1 MRPEDGGI
9 VWGGECMIL
18 TLQRYV
24 SRELLK
30 TFALTAVGLTLTFS
44 LCGGVMNMI
53 QADVLKAVQ
62 VAKILALVLPVATT
76 LTLPVS
82 ALFACAIVYGRLA
95 ADREFDACKASGIN
109 IIRLL
114 LPALGLSLFTGVFT
128 FAFANYLIPRF
139 IEQLDSI
146 VKGDMQR
153 VVYQALK
160 TKGYGKFEGY
170 YLHADQTHL
179 FDDGPELK
187 TILIKNAAFVQ
198 FERDELT
205 RCGTAEAA
213 QFDFSTD
220 PASKTATLGATLKK
234 VRLLDLSREQL
245 FEDEERPFTP
255 VGLRTEMKLNPKW
268 LDLSQLW
275 YYRKHPTELP
285 TGRSR
290 MLKLQGL
297 VREAQF
303 YRYVREQIESPKK
316 MIELGDGRLR
326 YQIRAGAVRLDSE
339 SFRPELSKVQV
350 VEYYKNGKR
359 TYDAD
364 SCRIEATRGGS
375 SGTAPYA
382 ALTLGGKVVMVDS
395 SDPKHRIER
404 RKWDLDRVGLSELLA
419 VLPPMPDDR
428 TLLGDYSTPASM
440 KVDLP
445 SVGLGSRVDDA
456 READRRN
463 VFSVRQNLT
472 GLVHSRLAFST
483 SSLVILALAAA
494 LGIIFR
500 GGQMLTAFV
509 ISFIPGLLVVVMNI
523 MGRQLSGNP
532 DTFVV
537 GLSVIWAG
545 IAIVALA
552 DVVVL
557 AKYLKR

>member
-1 MRPEDGGI
+1 
-9 VWGGECMIL
+9 MIL

-24 SRELLK
+24 GRELLK
-30 TFALTAVGLTLTFS
+30 TFALTTAGLTLTFS

-53 QADVLKAVQ
+53 QADVLKAIQ
-62 VAKILALVLPVATT
+62 VAKILALVLPVAAT

-82 ALFACAIVYGRLA
+82 ALFACAMVYGRLA

-109 IIRLL
+109 IFRLL
-114 LPALGLSLFTGVFT
+114 LPALGLSVFT
-128 FAFANYLIPRF
+128 AAFTFVFANYMIPRF
-139 IEQLDSI
+139 IEQLDAI
-146 VKGDMQR
+146 VKGDIQR

-160 TKGYGKFEGY
+160 TRGYGKFEGY

-187 TILIKNAAFVQ
+187 TILIKNAAFIQ

-220 PASKTATLGATLKK
+220 PASRTATLGATLKK
-234 VRLLDLSREQL
+234 VRLLDLNREQL

-268 LDLSQLW
+268 LNLSQLW
-275 YYRKHPTELP
+275 YYRAHPTELP
-285 TGRSR
+285 TGRNR

-303 YRYVREQIESPKK
+303 YRYIREQIEGPSKK
-316 MIELGDGRLR
+316 VELSDDRIR

-339 SFRPELSKVQV
+339 SYRPELSRVHV
-350 VEYYKNGKR
+350 VEFHKNGKR

-364 SCRIEATRGGS
+364 SCRIEVVRGGS
-375 SGTAPYA
+375 GGTAPYA
-382 ALTLGGKVVMVDS
+382 SLTLGGQVVMVDS
-395 SDPKHRIER
+395 SDPKHKIER
-404 RKWDLDRVGLSELLA
+404 RKWDLDKVGLNNLLSA
-419 VLPPMPDDR
+419 LPALPDDR
-428 TLLGDYSTPASM
+428 VLLGDYGTPASM
-440 KVDLP
+440 KTDLP
-445 SVGLGSRVDDA
+445 SLGLGSRVDDA
-456 READRRN
+456 READRRS

-472 GLVHSRLAFST
+472 GLVHSRLAFSAST
-483 SSLVILALAAA
+483 LVILVLAAA

-532 DTFVV
+532 DTFLT
-537 GLSVIWAG
+537 GLGVIWAG

-557 AKYLKR
+557 GKYLKR